1 MNINITLF
9 AQVIAFVVMI
19 WLINRLLWG
28 PLVKALENRRKQIA
42 DGLAAAEKG
51 KQDLL
56 SAEDRARKIEDEARR
71 KGAEILSN
79 AEKRAGEIVEEA
91 KVKANEEGERIRN
104 TAQSEITQQMDQ
116 AKETLRRQV
125 AGLAVLGAEKILRR
139 EVSAETH
146 KDTLDELSR
155 QL

>member
-19 WLINRLLWG
+19 WLVNRLLWG